1 MEDHFTDI
9 SKMIEPGKGGKR
21 RIDHI
26 ALICYAPVTSQLRKS
41 FVRPS
46 AVLIEK
52 TGAPLYFRIFFGGS
66 AALLLCFLSLL
77 LMPFSEILSM
87 AFQSIRANMLR
98 AVLTLLIIAFG
109 IMALVGI
116 LTAIDAIA
124 YSLNDNFSG
133 LGANSF
139 SIDRKWGEVR
149 SNRSG
154 RRQKAGPP
162 IHYDDAMEFKERFT
176 FPARVSVSMWATNLA
191 SVRFNDEKTNPNV
204 SFVGVDEHYFDVKGM
219 DIQYGRG
226 FSKNEVEEGQDRAVI
241 GQEIVKKLF
250 KGKSEK
256 ALDQIILVG
265 NNRYRI
271 VGVLKSKGASMG
283 NSDDRA
289 VYAPLGSVRA
299 IYGTEE
305 TNYDLLVAVKDATD
319 MEIAQ
324 SEATGLFRQIRG
336 LRPGQAEDFR
346 IFASNSL
353 VSILK
358 RETKNLRLATVA
370 IGLMTLLGA
379 AIGLMN
385 IMLVSVTERTREIGI
400 YKALGATRRS
410 ILMQFLTEAIVICQ
424 IGGLT
429 GIILGILIG
438 NIVTPLLG
446 GSFLIPWAWMFLG
459 FALCMFVG
467 IISGFYPAMKAARL
481 DPIESL
487 RYE

>member
-1 MEDHFTDI
+1 
-9 SKMIEPGKGGKR
+9 
-21 RIDHI
+21 
-26 ALICYAPVTSQLRKS
+26 
-41 FVRPS
+41 
-46 AVLIEK
+46 
-52 TGAPLYFRIFFGGS
+52 
-66 AALLLCFLSLL
+66 
-77 LMPFSEILSM
+77 M

-139 SIDRKWGEVR
+139 SIERKWGEVR
-149 SNRSG
+149 SNRGG
-154 RRQKAGPP
+154 RRQKVGEP
-162 IHYDDAMEFKERFT
+162 IKYDQAEEFKERFG
-176 FPARVSVSMWATNLA
+176 FGAKVSISLWATNLA
-191 SVRFNDEKTNPNV
+191 SVKFGEEKTNPNV
-204 SFVGVDEHYFDVKGM
+204 SFVGVDENYFDVKGL
-219 DIQYGRG
+219 DIEYGRP
-226 FSKNEVEEGQDRAVI
+226 FSPGEVADGQSKVVVGR
-241 GQEIVKKLF
+241 EIVKKLF
-250 KGKSEK
+250 KDKPEK

-265 NNRYRI
+265 NNRFRI
-271 VGVLKSKGASMG
+271 VGVLKSKGSSMG
-283 NSDDRA
+283 NSEDRA
-289 VYAPLGSVRA
+289 VYAPVINAKA
-299 IYGTEE
+299 IYGTQE
-305 TNYDLLVAVKDATD
+305 TNYDLIVAVNNATD
-319 MEIAQ
+319 MEAAQ

-336 LRPGQAEDFR
+336 LRPGEEEDFR
-346 IFASNSL
+346 IFASDSL
-353 VSILK
+353 VAILK
-358 RETKNLRLATVA
+358 ENTTNLRLATIA

-410 ILMQFLTEAIVICQ
+410 ILTQFLSEAIVICQ
-424 IGGLT
+424 IGGLV
-429 GIILGILIG
+429 GIFLGILVG

-459 FALCMFVG
+459 FTLCMVVG
-467 IISGFYPAMKAARL
+467 IVSGFYPAMKAARL